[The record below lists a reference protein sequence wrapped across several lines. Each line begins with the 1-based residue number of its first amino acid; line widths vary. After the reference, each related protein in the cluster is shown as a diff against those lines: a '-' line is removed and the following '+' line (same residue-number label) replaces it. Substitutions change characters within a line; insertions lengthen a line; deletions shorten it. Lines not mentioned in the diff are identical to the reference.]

1 MTQQNPSLGRRSGPE
16 FVIPEVGGPPP
27 QVQLQPVPTRIHEP
41 APAPVVAPPLPSTTE
56 PRRPRRLLLVS
67 MCVVLGAAAGAGAA
81 VVVDRVSPARVAAPQ
96 QLPAPGPLGSVPDAQ
111 QAASALLPSV
121 VDVRAGGSRGSGF
134 VFDGFG
140 RILTNSHVVD
150 GFARVMIGFADGRQV
165 AGRVVGTDAGSD
177 IAVVE
182 VTVPPPPAAALGISA
197 ELRIGQ
203 PVIAVGAPLG
213 LSSSVTAGIV
223 SALERTPRL
232 GGRTGLP
239 MVQTDASIN
248 PGNSGGPL
256 ANLQG
261 QVIGVNTAIA
271 TTGAETGNI
280 GIGFAVPI
288 DRAIEVADRIV
299 AAD

>member
-1 MTQQNPSLGRRSGPE
+1 MTQDDPGLGRRSGPD
-16 FVIPEVGGPPP
+16 FVVPATATAAPHDSRPV
-27 QVQLQPVPTRIHEP
+27 VPTRIAAAPP
-41 APAPVVAPPLPSTTE
+41 APPVAPPEPVVVVRA
-56 PRRPRRLLLVS
+56 PRRIRLLALCLVA
-67 MCVVLGAAAGAGAA
+67 GAAAGAGAA
-81 VVVDRVSPARVAAPQ
+81 LVIDEVAPAPVAARQ
-96 QLPAPGPLGSVPDAQ
+96 QVPAAGPLGGVPDAQ
-111 QAASALLPSV
+111 QAAAALLPSV

-134 VFDGFG
+134 VFDGAG
-140 RILTNSHVVD
+140 RILTNTHVVE
-150 GFARVMIGFADGRQV
+150 GFSRVMIGFADGRQV
-165 AGRVVGTDAGSD
+165 AGRVVGTDAASD

-182 VTVPPPPAAALGISA
+182 GSVAPPPPAALGLSGDV
-197 ELRIGQ
+197 RIGQ

-223 SALERTPRL
+223 SALDRSARL
-232 GGRTGLP
+232 GGRPGLP

-271 TTGAETGNI
+271 TTGPETGNI

-288 DRAIEVADRIV
+288 DRAIEVADRII